1 MKHIVANNEDINLLK
16 ELLRE
21 KKAKMDQRLPEWE
34 KQRDEWIDRVKEL
47 YEEIHAWLKPLE
59 DDGYLKITYTDIS
72 ISEEQIGFYSVQKML
87 ITFFNNRKIELEPVG
102 LHVIG
107 ADGRIDM
114 KFASQTMML
123 IGSVTEG
130 RWMFAERRENRE
142 KPTSWNFDQD
152 SFKSFLT
159 DFIEEF

>member
-1 MKHIVANNEDINLLK
+1 MKYITANNEDINLLK
-16 ELLRE
+16 DLLRE
-21 KKAKMDQRLPEWE
+21 KKEKMDQRLPEWE

-72 ISEEQIGFYSVQKML
+72 ISEEQIGLYSVQKML

-107 ADGRIDM
+107 SDGRIDM
-114 KFASQTMML
+114 KFASHTMML

-130 RWMFAERRENRE
+130 KWMFAERREDG
-142 KPTSWNFDQD
+142 KKGTSWNFDQD
-152 SFKSFLT
+152 SLKSFLK